1 MSLQVIINWHCNR
14 LDLRIDRH
22 RLCADF
28 QRFKVSNF
36 SHGATMT
43 AAAFIAYFLVSSKGM
58 GLVPTLLIAGLAGA
72 LISLFGEFVGFRRIL
87 KNHSAPTYF
96 FVSSITL
103 GTLYEGLVTIK
114 AGSTFFN
121 FPSFFKNPTVN
132 VAMLVV
138 STGDLMMF
146 GISAVAL
153 IVLAYV
159 IQKTRLGRAL
169 RAVSF
174 DRDTAQLMGID
185 STRII
190 QLAFVISGIL
200 AGIAGVFF
208 WGIKYT
214 LYPTLGSLV
223 VKGFIASVIGG
234 LGSLTGAVIGAL
246 LLGILETL
254 LLAALGSGYSTIAVF
269 AVMLVFLLIRPQG
282 IAGSN
287 VQEKA

>member
-1 MSLQVIINWHCNR
+1 MSLQV
-14 LDLRIDRH
+14 LRNGIATGSIYA
-22 RLCADF
+22 LIATGF
-28 QRFKVSNF
+28 ALIFNILKFSNF

-58 GLVPTLLIAGLAGA
+58 GLVPTLLTAALAGA
-72 LISLFGEFVGFRRIL
+72 VISLFGEFVGFRRIL

-96 FVSSITL
+96 FVSSI
-103 GTLYEGLVTIK
+103 K
-114 AGSTFFN
+114 AGSNFFN
-121 FPSFFKNPTVN
+121 FPSFFTNPTVN
-132 VAMLVV
+132 VASLVI

-146 GISAVAL
+146 IISAVAL
-153 IVLAYV
+153 LVLAYV

-190 QLAFVISGIL
+190 QFAFIISGIL
-200 AGIAGVFF
+200 AGIAGVFL
-208 WGIKYT
+208 GMKYT

-246 LLGILETL
+246 LLGILETV
-254 LLAALGSGYSTIAVF
+254 LLAVLGSGYSTIAVF
-269 AVMLVFLLIRPQG
+269 AVMLVFLLVRPQG

>member
-1 MSLQVIINWHCNR
+1 MSLQILINGLATGSVYALIATGFALIFNV
-14 LDLRIDRH
+14 LK
-22 RLCADF
+22 F
-28 QRFKVSNF
+28 SNF

-43 AAAFIAYFLVSSKGM
+43 AAAFVAYFLVSSKGM
-58 GLVPTLLIAGLAGA
+58 GLTATLVAAAAAGA
-72 LISLFGEFVGFRRIL
+72 VIALFGEFFGFRRITL
-87 KNHSAPTYF
+87 NHSSPTYF

-114 AGSTFFN
+114 VGSNFYN
-121 FPSFFKNPTVN
+121 FPGFFKNSTIKGGS
-132 VAMLVV
+132 LV
-138 STGDLMMF
+138 
-146 GISAVAL
+146 ISASDAMMCIISLAAL
-153 IVLAYV
+153 VILGYV

-190 QLAFVISGIL
+190 QLTFVISGLL
-200 AGIAGVFF
+200 AGVAGVFL
-208 WGIKYT
+208 GIKYT

-234 LGSLTGAVIGAL
+234 LGSLTGAIIGAV
-246 LLGILETL
+246 LLGLTETILL
-254 LLAALGSGYSTIAVF
+254 SMLGSGYSTIATF
-269 AVMLVFLLIRPQG
+269 AIMLVFLLVRPQG

-287 VQEKA
+287 IQEKA

>member
-1 MSLQVIINWHCNR
+1 MSLQVIINGIATGSIYALIATGFALIFNV
-14 LDLRIDRH
+14 LK
-22 RLCADF
+22 F
-28 QRFKVSNF
+28 SNF

-72 LISLFGEFVGFRRIL
+72 LISLFGELVGFRRIL

-114 AGSTFFN
+114 AGSNFFN

-185 STRII
+185 VNTT
-190 QLAFVISGIL
+190 ISGIL
-200 AGIAGVFF
+200 AGIAGVFL
-208 WGIKYT
+208 GIKYT

>member
-1 MSLQVIINWHCNR
+1 MSLQILINGIATGSIYALIATGFALIFNI
-14 LDLRIDRH
+14 LK
-22 RLCADF
+22 F
-28 QRFKVSNF
+28 SNF

-43 AAAFIAYFLVSSKGM
+43 SCAFIAYYLAASKGM
-58 GLVPTLLIAGLAGA
+58 GLLPTLLVAGAAGA

-87 KNHSAPTYF
+87 KNHSSATYF

-114 AGSTFFN
+114 AGSNFFN
-121 FPSFFKNPTVN
+121 FPAFFKNPTIKAGGMVISTSD
-132 VAMLVV
+132 AMMLI
-138 STGDLMMF
+138 
-146 GISAVAL
+146 ISAVAL
-153 IVLAYV
+153 LGLAYI
-159 IQKTRLGRAL
+159 IQKTRIGRAL

-190 QLAFVISGIL
+190 QLAFVLSGIL
-200 AGIAGVFF
+200 AGIAGVFL
-208 WGIKYT
+208 GIKYT
-214 LYPTLGSLV
+214 LYPSLGSLV

-234 LGSLTGAVIGAL
+234 LGSLTGGAL
-246 LLGILETL
+246 LLGITETL
-254 LLAALGSGYSTIAVF
+254 LLSLLGSGYSTIATF
-269 AVMLVFLLIRPQG
+269 AIMLVFLLVRPQG

>member
-1 MSLQVIINWHCNR
+1 MSLQVIINGIATGSIYALIATGFALIFNV
-14 LDLRIDRH
+14 LK
-22 RLCADF
+22 F
-28 QRFKVSNF
+28 SNF

-114 AGSTFFN
+114 AGSNFFN
-121 FPSFFKNPTVN
+121 FPSFFKSPTVN
-132 VAMLVV
+132 VATLVV

-190 QLAFVISGIL
+190 QLAFVIL
-200 AGIAGVFF
+200 AGIAGVFL
-208 WGIKYT
+208 GIKYT

-246 LLGILETL
+246 LLGILETI

>member
-1 MSLQVIINWHCNR
+1 MSLQILINGIATGSIYALIATGFALIFNI
-14 LDLRIDRH
+14 LK
-22 RLCADF
+22 F
-28 QRFKVSNF
+28 SNF

-43 AAAFIAYFLVSSKGM
+43 SCAFIAYYLAASKGM
-58 GLVPTLLIAGLAGA
+58 GLLPTLLVAGAAGA

-87 KNHSAPTYF
+87 KNHSSATYF

-114 AGSTFFN
+114 AGSNFFN
-121 FPSFFKNPTVN
+121 FPAFFKNPTIKAGGMVISTSD
-132 VAMLVV
+132 AMMLI
-138 STGDLMMF
+138 M
-146 GISAVAL
+146 SAVAL
-153 IVLAYV
+153 LVLAYI
-159 IQKTRLGRAL
+159 IQKTRIGRAL

-190 QLAFVISGIL
+190 QLAFVLSGIL
-200 AGIAGVFF
+200 AGIAGVFL
-208 WGIKYT
+208 GIKYT
-214 LYPTLGSLV
+214 LYPSLGSLV

-246 LLGILETL
+246 LLGITETL
-254 LLAALGSGYSTIAVF
+254 LLSLLGSGYSTIATF
-269 AVMLVFLLIRPQG
+269 AIMLVFLLVRPQG

>member
-1 MSLQVIINWHCNR
+1 MSLQVIINGIATGSIYALIATGFALIFNV
-14 LDLRIDRH
+14 LK
-22 RLCADF
+22 F
-28 QRFKVSNF
+28 SNF

-58 GLVPTLLIAGLAGA
+58 GLVSTLLIAGLAGA

-87 KNHSAPTYF
+87 KNHSN
-96 FVSSITL
+96 
-103 GTLYEGLVTIK
+103 
-114 AGSTFFN
+114 FFN
-121 FPSFFKNPTVN
+121 FPSFFKSPTVN
-132 VAMLVV
+132 VATLVV

-200 AGIAGVFF
+200 AGIAGVFL
-208 WGIKYT
+208 GIKYT

-246 LLGILETL
+246 LLGILETI

>member
-1 MSLQVIINWHCNR
+1 MSLQVIINGIATGSIYALIATGFALIFNV
-14 LDLRIDRH
+14 LK
-22 RLCADF
+22 F
-28 QRFKVSNF
+28 SNF

-58 GLVPTLLIAGLAGA
+58 GLIAGLAGA

-114 AGSTFFN
+114 AGSNFFN
-121 FPSFFKNPTVN
+121 FPSFFKTPTVN
-132 VAMLVV
+132 VAALVV

-200 AGIAGVFF
+200 AGIAGVFL
-208 WGIKYT
+208 GIKYT

>member
-1 MSLQVIINWHCNR
+1 MSLQVLINGLATGSIYALIATGFALIFNV
-14 LDLRIDRH
+14 LK
-22 RLCADF
+22 F
-28 QRFKVSNF
+28 SNF

-43 AAAFIAYFLVSSKGM
+43 AAAFAAYFALAGKGL
-58 GLVPTLLIAGLAGA
+58 GLVPTLLVAALAGA
-72 LISLFGEFVGFRRIL
+72 SIALFGEFVGFRRIL
-87 KNHSAPTYF
+87 KNHSSATYF

-114 AGSTFFN
+114 AGSNFFN
-121 FPSFFKNPTVN
+121 FSGFFSKPTINIGIVI
-132 VAMLVV
+132 
-138 STGDLMMF
+138 STSDVIMF
-146 GISAVAL
+146 CISIVAL
-153 IVLAYV
+153 LILGYV

-190 QLAFVISGIL
+190 QLTFIISGAL
-200 AGIAGVFF
+200 AGISGVFL
-208 WGIKYT
+208 GIKYT
-214 LYPTLGSLV
+214 LYPTLGGLV

-234 LGSLTGAVIGAL
+234 LGSLTGAIIGAF
-246 LLGILETL
+246 LLGVMETML
-254 LLAALGSGYSTIAVF
+254 LSILGSGYSTIATF
-269 AVMLVFLLIRPQG
+269 AIMLVFLLLRPQG

>member
-1 MSLQVIINWHCNR
+1 MSLQIIINGIATGSIYALIASGFALIFNI
-14 LDLRIDRH
+14 LK
-22 RLCADF
+22 F
-28 QRFKVSNF
+28 SNF

-43 AAAFIAYFLVSSKGM
+43 ASAFVAYFLASSQ
-58 GLVPTLLIAGLAGA
+58 GLGLLPTLVCAALAGA
-72 LISLFGEFVGFRRIL
+72 LIALFGEFVGFRRIL
-87 KNHSAPTYF
+87 KNHSASTYF

-103 GTLYEGLVTIK
+103 GTLYEGLVTIR
-114 AGSTFFN
+114 AGSNFFN
-121 FPSFFKNPTVN
+121 FPSFFANPTIK
-132 VAMLVV
+132 AGSLVI
-138 STGDLMMF
+138 STSDLMMF
-146 GISAVAL
+146 GISMAAL
-153 IVLAYV
+153 LILAFVL
-159 IQKTRLGRAL
+159 QKTRIGRAL

-190 QLAFVISGIL
+190 QMAFVISGML
-200 AGIAGVFF
+200 AGVSGVFL
-208 WGIKYT
+208 GIKYT

-246 LLGILETL
+246 LLGIMETIL
-254 LLAALGSGYSTIAVF
+254 LSVLGSGYSTIAVF
-269 AVMLVFLLIRPQG
+269 AIMLVFLLVRPQG

>member
-1 MSLQVIINWHCNR
+1 MSLQILINGIATGSIYALIATGFAMIFNI
-14 LDLRIDRH
+14 LK
-22 RLCADF
+22 F
-28 QRFKVSNF
+28 SNF

-43 AAAFIAYFLVSSKGM
+43 SCAFVAYYLSASKGY
-58 GLVPTLLIAGLAGA
+58 GLVPTLIVAGISGA

-87 KNHSAPTYF
+87 KNHSSATYF

-114 AGSTFFN
+114 AGSNFFN
-121 FPSFFKNPTVN
+121 FPAFFQNPTIKAGTMVI
-132 VAMLVV
+132 
-138 STGDLMMF
+138 STSDAVMF
-146 GISAVAL
+146 CISAVAL
-153 IVLAYV
+153 LVLAYI
-159 IQKTRLGRAL
+159 IQKTRIGRAL

-190 QLAFVISGIL
+190 QLAFVLSGVL
-200 AGIAGVFF
+200 AGIAGVFL
-208 WGIKYT
+208 GIKYT
-214 LYPTLGSLV
+214 LYSTLGSLV

-234 LGSLTGAVIGAL
+234 LGSLVGAVIGAL
-246 LLGILETL
+246 LLGLLETVL
-254 LLAALGSGYSTIAVF
+254 LSLLGSGYSTIATF
-269 AVMLVFLLIRPQG
+269 AIMLVFLLVRPQG

>member
-1 MSLQVIINWHCNR
+1 MSLQVIINGIATGSIYALIATGFALIFNV
-14 LDLRIDRH
+14 LK
-22 RLCADF
+22 F
-28 QRFKVSNF
+28 SNF

-58 GLVPTLLIAGLAGA
+58 GLVSTLLIAGLAGA

-96 FVSSITL
+96 FVSAITL

-114 AGSTFFN
+114 AGSNFFN
-121 FPSFFKNPTVN
+121 FPSFFKSPTVN
-132 VAMLVV
+132 VATLVV

-200 AGIAGVFF
+200 AGIAGVFL
-208 WGIKYT
+208 GIKYT

-246 LLGILETL
+246 LLGILETI